1 MKVTLAQA
9 GIVAGILTLAWSVG
23 GTKEVYSAHTAPI
36 GNYPYFVF
44 NSTSKAHAE
53 KVASLVPDSI
63 VGSRGPRGKE
73 TWIVKSKTP
82 SHEARSYFQPW
93 LRENDY
99 FRSNQFLSEVKY
111 EAESLE
117 MIECGNCDATFTI
130 DEGLDIGGIDYCEEC
145 YDTISVKED
154 TEWRWNNGEKVLCC
168 CGEPTRDADFCPEGG
183 YNRSGD
189 ECKFECGHE
198 ECEAE
203 MKAKYG
209 AESFEARG
217 TWNLYKSQEKVLK
230 AYRDSGGKENHYDSL
245 PIPVVNKLE
254 SIRNSETL
262 WSDVNRWL
270 SDNPS
275 TSKNPYG
282 GFHSSWDAE
291 SEDENIVCA
300 SHLDGWRYCDEDMD
314 GRAYPEP
321 CVVCDKKY
329 CKNCWKRGE
338 RKDNI
343 CERCYTAS
351 GARKI
356 DDEERWQRYLKLQ
369 EERRKSMGWL
379 KRKWHGL
386 AEESLGKDSCCCGAT
401 KDSPCDC
408 MVTGSDCNQDCACAT
423 PSCPLCDEKIDF
435 VDAYEEPMNYDL
447 CDGCEDAVQ
456 EKRYD
461 HAHSAE
467 SKKLNPIEK
476 PIISGAA
483 SGATIE
489 GLEDLMMSEWVD
501 EHGFRWHLVSQD
513 YAATHWRDEEIFW
526 IDESDGTESLIDED
540 TYEAYLS
547 PDWADE
553 KFGKELGWNL
563 HEPMSTMM
571 SEGYTGH
578 YSGGAYEECWDML
591 FFEMADTKNERIVD
605 RMEEIEN
612 EVIGKYEDKAAETSQ
627 EDLAELRT
635 KLSKQRTAMSAMR
648 TALAGMG
655 LYLAYDT
662 YRDHK
667 KSQ

>member
-73 TWIVKSKTP
+73 TWIVKSKIP
-82 SHEARSYFQPW
+82 SNEARSYFQPW

-209 AESFEARG
+209 AES
-217 TWNLYKSQEKVLK
+217 
-230 AYRDSGGKENHYDSL
+230 
-245 PIPVVNKLE
+245 
-254 SIRNSETL
+254 
-262 WSDVNRWL
+262 
-270 SDNPS
+270 
-275 TSKNPYG
+275 
-282 GFHSSWDAE
+282 
-291 SEDENIVCA
+291 EDENIVCA

-369 EERRKSMGWL
+369 EEKRKSMGWL
-379 KRKWHGL
+379 KRKWHGQ
-386 AEESLGKDSCCCGAT
+386 AESFAAMHNTSSAELESLYAYVEYLEDKCGNHYEAF
-401 KDSPCDC
+401 
-408 MVTGSDCNQDCACAT
+408 
-423 PSCPLCDEKIDF
+423 ID
-435 VDAYEEPMNYDL
+435 
-447 CDGCEDAVQ
+447 
-456 EKRYD
+456 
-461 HAHSAE
+461 
-467 SKKLNPIEK
+467 
-476 PIISGAA
+476 
-483 SGATIE
+483 E
-489 GLEDLMMSEWVD
+489 GLD
-501 EHGFRWHLVSQD
+501 
-513 YAATHWRDEEIFW
+513 
-526 IDESDGTESLIDED
+526 
-540 TYEAYLS
+540 
-547 PDWADE
+547 P
-553 KFGKELGWNL
+553 
-563 HEPMSTMM
+563 
-571 SEGYTGH
+571 
-578 YSGGAYEECWDML
+578 
-591 FFEMADTKNERIVD
+591 
-605 RMEEIEN
+605 
-612 EVIGKYEDKAAETSQ
+612 
-627 EDLAELRT
+627 
-635 KLSKQRTAMSAMR
+635 
-648 TALAGMG
+648 
-655 LYLAYDT
+655 
-662 YRDHK
+662 YR
-667 KSQ
+667 SN

>member
-23 GTKEVYSAHTAPI
+23 GRKEVYAASPALKA
-36 GNYPYFVF
+36 NYPHAVF
-44 NSTSKAHAE
+44 NTDSKAHAE
-53 KVASLVPDSI
+53 KVASLVPESI
-63 VGSRGPRGKE
+63 VEDGYPYSH
-73 TWIVKSKTP
+73 WLVMSKTP
-82 SHEARSYFQPW
+82 YDEARSYFQPW

-111 EAESLE
+111 EAESE
-117 MIECGNCDATFTI
+117 DENCLYEDNEDEAWALATMNEDKWFCKQPT
-130 DEGLDIGGIDYCEEC
+130 CEFC
-145 YDTISVKED
+145 ED
-154 TEWRWNNGEKVLCC
+154 RPWEYRWNNGEKVLCC

-351 GARKI
+351 GARDI
-356 DDEERWQRYLKLQ
+356 DREERWQRYLKLQ
-369 EERRKSMGWL
+369 EEKRKSMGWL
-379 KRKWHGL
+379 KRKWHGQ
-386 AEESLGKDSCCCGAT
+386 AESFAAMHNTSSAELESLYAYVEYLEDKCGNHYEAF
-401 KDSPCDC
+401 
-408 MVTGSDCNQDCACAT
+408 
-423 PSCPLCDEKIDF
+423 ID
-435 VDAYEEPMNYDL
+435 
-447 CDGCEDAVQ
+447 
-456 EKRYD
+456 
-461 HAHSAE
+461 
-467 SKKLNPIEK
+467 
-476 PIISGAA
+476 
-483 SGATIE
+483 E
-489 GLEDLMMSEWVD
+489 GLD
-501 EHGFRWHLVSQD
+501 
-513 YAATHWRDEEIFW
+513 
-526 IDESDGTESLIDED
+526 
-540 TYEAYLS
+540 
-547 PDWADE
+547 P
-553 KFGKELGWNL
+553 
-563 HEPMSTMM
+563 
-571 SEGYTGH
+571 
-578 YSGGAYEECWDML
+578 
-591 FFEMADTKNERIVD
+591 
-605 RMEEIEN
+605 
-612 EVIGKYEDKAAETSQ
+612 
-627 EDLAELRT
+627 
-635 KLSKQRTAMSAMR
+635 
-648 TALAGMG
+648 
-655 LYLAYDT
+655 
-662 YRDHK
+662 YR
-667 KSQ
+667 SN

>member
-1 MKVTLAQA
+1 MQVTLAQA
-9 GIVAGILTLAWSVG
+9 GIVAGIMTLAWVVG
-23 GTKEVYSAHTAPI
+23 GPKEVYSAHSAPV
-36 GNYPYFVF
+36 GNYPYYVF

-73 TWIVKSKTP
+73 TWIVKSKIP

-93 LRENDY
+93 LKENDY

-111 EAESLE
+111 EAESTDAEKGHRRWVVGEGYSGRAKCKVCGEVIPKGVPTIDYHSTGGIMSIHSRPEHCGVKRAESQQVFTFKQLSDKAQMRAIKDYLEGWADGKGIDMDDDDMLTEQDAYSALMYDYEDTEYDRYSEDGVMVLAAESWE

-145 YDTISVKED
+145 YDTISAKE
-154 TEWRWNNGEKVLCC
+154 
-168 CGEPTRDADFCPEGG
+168 A
-183 YNRSGD
+183 
-189 ECKFECGHE
+189 
-198 ECEAE
+198 
-203 MKAKYG
+203 
-209 AESFEARG
+209 
-217 TWNLYKSQEKVLK
+217 
-230 AYRDSGGKENHYDSL
+230 
-245 PIPVVNKLE
+245 
-254 SIRNSETL
+254 
-262 WSDVNRWL
+262 
-270 SDNPS
+270 
-275 TSKNPYG
+275 
-282 GFHSSWDAE
+282 
-291 SEDENIVCA
+291 
-300 SHLDGWRYCDEDMD
+300 
-314 GRAYPEP
+314 
-321 CVVCDKKY
+321 
-329 CKNCWKRGE
+329 
-338 RKDNI
+338 
-343 CERCYTAS
+343 
-351 GARKI
+351 
-356 DDEERWQRYLKLQ
+356 
-369 EERRKSMGWL
+369 
-379 KRKWHGL
+379 
-386 AEESLGKDSCCCGAT
+386 ESLGKDSCCCGAT

-447 CDGCEDAVQ
+447 CDGCEEAVQ

-526 IDESDGTESLIDED
+526 IDEADGTESLIDED

-578 YSGGAYEECWDML
+578 YSGGPYEECWDML
-591 FFEMADTKNERIVD
+591 FFERADAGDVQMVD

-612 EVIGKYEDKAAETSQ
+612 EVLGKSSSQLEEEKEAEDSQ
-627 EDLAELRT
+627 EELAELRT

-648 TALAGMG
+648 TALAFMG
-655 LYLAYDT
+655 LILAYDT

-667 KSQ
+667 KSR